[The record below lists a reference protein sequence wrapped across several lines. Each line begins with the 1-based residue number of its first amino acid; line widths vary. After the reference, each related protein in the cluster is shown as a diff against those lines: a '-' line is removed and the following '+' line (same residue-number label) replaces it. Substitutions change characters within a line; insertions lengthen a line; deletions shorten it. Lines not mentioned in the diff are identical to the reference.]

1 MAMIKLKRVLAPVNG
16 VDFNDICSFTTETCI
31 GIYDHGR
38 EEWLL
43 IEREA
48 AQFDS
53 CYLGCPGTLEELD
66 DAVYAII
73 GEHIEGVS
81 TSSTYSF
88 ALGGEEE

>member
-1 MAMIKLKRVLAPVNG
+1 MAMIKVKRTLAPANG
-16 VDFNDICSFTTETCI
+16 AVFDDICSFTTETFI

-53 CYLGCPGTLEELD
+53 CYL
-66 DAVYAII
+66 
-73 GEHIEGVS
+73 
-81 TSSTYSF
+81 
-88 ALGGEEE
+88 

>member
-1 MAMIKLKRVLAPVNG
+1 MAMIKVKRALVPVNG
-16 VDFNDICSFTTETCI
+16 AVFDDICSFTTETCI
-31 GIYDHGR
+31 GVYDHGR
-38 EEWLL
+38 GEWLL
-43 IEREA
+43 IDREA

-88 ALGGEEE
+88 ALCGEEE

>member
-1 MAMIKLKRVLAPVNG
+1 MAMIKVKRTLVPANG
-16 VDFNDICSFTTETCI
+16 ALFDDICSFMTETCI

-48 AQFDS
+48 TQFDS
-53 CYLGCPGTLEELD
+53 CYLGRPNTLEELD
-66 DAVYAII
+66 EDVFAII

-81 TSSTYSF
+81 TSSAYSF
-88 ALGGEEE
+88 ALRGEEE